1 MRRYIVVLLSFFV
14 LLAIL
19 VSLSPGLLAKT
30 NKPEFCAKCHVMEE
44 QYLTLIKGGLHNS
57 LKCVDCH
64 LPNDSKAKFY
74 LWKGIDGTKDVI
86 HYFTG
91 SVPER
96 IVISA
101 HGKKTVQNN
110 CIRCHEGVVSKME
123 LGERKCWECHRRTTH
138 KNRLLIETI

>member
-1 MRRYIVVLLSFFV
+1 MRRYIIVFLSFFV

-57 LKCVDCH
+57 LNCVDCH

-86 HYFTG
+86 HFFTG
-91 SVPER
+91 SVPDR

-123 LGERKCWECHRRTTH
+123 LGERKCWDCHKRTTH